1 MTESNASALSGI
13 RILDFSRVL
22 AGPYATMLLSDF
34 GAEII
39 KVERP
44 DGGDDT
50 RSWGPPWFEGE
61 STYFLAV
68 NRNKQS
74 HTFDL
79 KSPVAKAEMLE
90 LARSCDVVV
99 ENFRPGAMARLG
111 LGYDDIVKVNP
122 AIVYCSI
129 SGFGS
134 GGGAHLAGY
143 DLIAQA
149 AGGLMSIT
157 GHQETG
163 PAKAGVALVDIIT
176 GLHATIGIQT
186 ALYERVRSGKG
197 QLVEV
202 NLLSSLLSALSNQA
216 SAHALTGSVPGLM
229 GNAHPS
235 VAPYQPLATKDRP
248 LTVAA
253 TTNGQFAKLAESIGR
268 PDLIDDARFR
278 ANSDRVA
285 HRDILVAEIESVLT
299 TNTADYWFET
309 LSAVGIPCAPIN
321 DLGQAMELAVRLGLE
336 PVVHPEGDAD
346 GIAQIRNPIDLS
358 RTPARYLTPPPAL
371 NSLTIAVA
379 ES

>member
-1 MTESNASALSGI
+1 MTERNIDALSGI

-22 AGPYATMLLSDF
+22 AGPYATMLLADF

-50 RSWGPPWFEGE
+50 RSWGPPWFGEE

-74 HTFDL
+74 HTIDL
-79 KSPVAKAEMLE
+79 KSAAAQAKLIE
-90 LARSCDVVV
+90 LVKTCDVVV
-99 ENFRPGAMARLG
+99 ENFRPGAMARMG
-111 LGYDDIVKVNP
+111 LGYEDIVKVNP
-122 AIVYCSI
+122 GIVYCSI

-157 GHQETG
+157 GHSETG

-176 GLHATIGIQT
+176 GLHAAIGIQT

-248 LTVAA
+248 LAVAA
-253 TTNGQFAKLAESIGR
+253 TTNAQFVKLAQAVGR
-268 PDLIDDARFR
+268 PDLVDDERFR
-278 ANSDRVA
+278 ANFDRVA
-285 HRDILVAEIESVLT
+285 HREALVAELETALSS
-299 TNTADYWFET
+299 NTADYWFDA
-309 LSAVGIPCAPIN
+309 LSSVGIPCAPIN
-321 DLGQAMELAVRLGLE
+321 DLGQAMDLAARLGLE
-336 PVVHPEGDAD
+336 PVVRPEGDPD
-346 GIAQIRNPIDLS
+346 GIAQVRNPIDLS
-358 RTPARYLTPPPAL
+358 RTPARYVTAPPSLNTAPAAL
-371 NSLTIAVA
+371 A
-379 ES
+379 ET